1 MAHVSYC
8 GNCGS
13 SLKPGS
19 GFCGHC
25 GKNVP
30 ERRTPQSPDHVSTP
44 ETPARRSSSSM
55 IILGASIAVLA
66 VVGVI
71 LALVLRGGDSPT
83 PIAGSRTPSKPVA
96 TTPQSS
102 AQTTTSRASSGF
114 PSRTTGCRSGGGS
127 SSSQPVV
134 ECVSVVARRG
144 RITVNGRYCDR
155 TPGYINDFTYV
166 FAVISRGSAGELGS
180 STVNRSQTRAC
191 PNVSTTITGVSAPG
205 DYYVEMTVV
214 NHTNGRSGDGRSK
227 AFSIR

>member
-30 ERRTPQSPDHVSTP
+30 ERPTQQIAEHVSTP
-44 ETPARRSSSSM
+44 EAPTRRSSSNV
-55 IILGASIAVLA
+55 IIIGASIAALA

-71 LALVLRGGDSPT
+71 LALVLRGGDSPA
-83 PIAGSRTPSKPVA
+83 PIAGSRTPSQPIA
-96 TTPQSS
+96 TTPQSN

-114 PSRTTGCRSGGGS
+114 PSRTTGCRSGGGNS
-127 SSSQPVV
+127 TAQPVV